1 MQRKAVAW
9 GLQTAPHTE
18 HVLGAAPPPRTKTN
32 RRGSAPHSHVNAEPR
47 FRASPRGAGVLPGTH
62 AEPSSPRTVFSRGGN
77 LAGTMAAGTQESP
90 PLTAAAEASWDEGE
104 HVKPFT
110 PEKAKDIIMSLR
122 QPAVFCNMV
131 SDWPSR
137 HWTAEHLSEVLQG
150 KQIRFRMGMK
160 SADTVPQFETTCSY
174 VEATLEEFLTWNCDR
189 SSSFGP
195 FRDYDHSKFW
205 AYADYKY
212 FVNLF
217 EDNSDVFQD
226 VLWSD
231 FGFPGRNGQESTLWI
246 GSLGAHTPCHLDT
259 YGCNLVFQVQG
270 RKRWHLFPPEDTP
283 FLYPTRIPY
292 EESSVFSKVSVV
304 NPDLK
309 CFPRFQKARR
319 HTVTLSPRQ
328 VLFVPRHWWHYVESI
343 DPVTVSINSWIE
355 LEEDHLARVEEA
367 ITRMLV
373 CALKTSED
381 PHNTRA
387 WLNPTEDR
395 TPKAVEIQALKTN
408 GENVEKKG
416 LRVSSRMEVGQTH
429 SQNDSP
435 GAGEQDPESLFG
447 PDLFPVP
454 PSPEDPPAERGGPW
468 ENDGKELVDKDGNHF
483 AESCCPQRHT
493 LSKSGNV
500 VEGQTASGRAPGPS
514 QALIST
520 DDLLDCLVNPRVTRL
535 VAQLLIE
542 MKSL

>member
-1 MQRKAVAW
+1 
-9 GLQTAPHTE
+9 
-18 HVLGAAPPPRTKTN
+18 
-32 RRGSAPHSHVNAEPR
+32 
-47 FRASPRGAGVLPGTH
+47 
-62 AEPSSPRTVFSRGGN
+62 
-77 LAGTMAAGTQESP
+77 MAAGTRESP
-90 PLTAAAEASWDEGE
+90 RLTSAAGASGDEGE
-104 HVKPFT
+104 YVKPFT
-110 PEKAKDIIMSLR
+110 PEKAKDIIMSLQ

-131 SDWPSR
+131 SDWPAR
-137 HWTAEHLSEVLQG
+137 HWTAEHLSEVLSG
-150 KQIRFRMGMK
+150 KRIRFRMGMK
-160 SADTVPQFETTCSY
+160 STDTVPQFETTCSY
-174 VEATLEEFLTWNCDR
+174 VEATLEEFLTWNCDQPNN
-189 SSSFGP
+189 FGP

-217 EDNSDVFQD
+217 EDNSDIFQD

-292 EESSVFSKVSVV
+292 EESSVFSKVNVV
-304 NPDLK
+304 SPDLK
-309 CFPRFQKARR
+309 HFPQFRKARR

-355 LEEDHLARVEEA
+355 LVEATSHEVNCHY
-367 ITRMLV
+367 LNG
-373 CALKTSED
+373 ALSAFFN
-381 PHNTRA
+381 H
-387 WLNPTEDR
+387 DR
-395 TPKAVEIQALKTN
+395 TPKAAEIQALKIN
-408 GENVEKKG
+408 GENVETKG
-416 LRVSSRMEVGQTH
+416 LHMFSHMEVGQTH
-429 SQNDSP
+429 SQDGSL
-435 GAGEQDPESLFG
+435 GAGRQDAERLFG

-454 PSPEDPPAERGGPW
+454 PSPENPPSERGVIF
-468 ENDGKELVDKDGNHF
+468 ENDGEELVDKDGRHF
-483 AESCCPQRHT
+483 AESCCSQRPRV
-493 LSKSGNV
+493 LSTSGNV
-500 VEGQTASGRAPGPS
+500 AEGQTTLSSAPGLS

-520 DDLLDCLVNPRVTRL
+520 DDLLDCLVNPLVTRM
-535 VAQLLIE
+535 VAQLLIQ